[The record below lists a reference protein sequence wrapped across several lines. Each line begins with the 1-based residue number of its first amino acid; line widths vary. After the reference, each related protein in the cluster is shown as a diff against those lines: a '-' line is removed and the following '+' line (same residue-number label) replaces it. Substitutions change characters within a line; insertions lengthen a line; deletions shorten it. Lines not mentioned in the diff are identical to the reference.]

1 MTQSCYIN
9 SMATVEE
16 TDLDGLISQGSA
28 RRMSRILR
36 NAVSCSLAALR
47 DGDVDLPDAII
58 TGTGMGCMENSE
70 KFLIDMCRYGE
81 SCLKPSLFMQSTH
94 NTISSQI
101 AIALKCHGY
110 NTTYSHNGIS
120 FESALLDAW
129 IQMRTG
135 QIGSALVGAYDEV
148 SHLMRKIMKRIH
160 PEYSRPEEISV
171 AFVLTSERSVRNL
184 CEIMEVK
191 LFHSVEPEYISKQL
205 EPRQDKILM
214 LGLNGV
220 ALNDEPYER
229 MVSHL
234 RYKPDTI
241 QYRNSSGD
249 NYTVSAKAVYNS
261 ARLLHE
267 SNQLD
272 SITIL
277 NHSEGSSWA
286 MVRLIKA

>member
-1 MTQSCYIN
+1 MAQSCYIN
-9 SMATVEE
+9 SMAAVGE

-110 NTTYSHNGIS
+110 NNTYSHNGIS

-205 EPRQDKILM
+205 EPRQDKTLM

-229 MVSHL
+229 IVSGL

-241 QYRNSSGD
+241 QYRKSSGD

-261 ARLLHE
+261 AKLLHE